1 MIIVMT
7 RLNQT
12 SGIFLLG
19 LFFVGTIIFSGCESG
34 DDVEPQN
41 NEIDQI
47 VIVPRNASIAVGEQF
62 EFSAVGLTAT
72 GDTIERADLDLD
84 HEWIWWSTDTDVFT
98 VENDGTATGHNPGE
112 AFCVL
117 EFSESESQIRLKW
130 LHFNDSVAVHVF

>member
-12 SGIFLLG
+12 SGIFLW
-19 LFFVGTIIFSGCESG
+19 LFAFVGIVIFSGCESD

-41 NEIDQI
+41 DQI
-47 VIVPRNASIAVGEQF
+47 DHIIIVPRNASIPVGEQF

-84 HEWIWWSTDTDVFT
+84 HGMDMVVYRPRCIHSRE
-98 VENDGTATGHNPGE
+98 
-112 AFCVL
+112 
-117 EFSESESQIRLKW
+117 
-130 LHFNDSVAVHVF
+130 

>member
-12 SGIFLLG
+12 SAILIMVFT
-19 LFFVGTIIFSGCESG
+19 FVGTVIFSSCESD

-41 NEIDQI
+41 DEIDQI
-47 VIVPRNASIAVGEQF
+47 IIVPRGASIAVGEQF

-84 HEWIWWSTDTDVFT
+84 HEWIWWSTDPDVFT
-98 VENDGTATGHNPGE
+98 VEDNGIATGHTPGE

-117 EFSESESQIRLKW
+117 EFSHSESRLKW

>member
-1 MIIVMT
+1 MM
-7 RLNQT
+7 RLNQI
-12 SGIFLLG
+12 SGIYFMM
-19 LFFVGTIIFSGCESG
+19 FAFVGLIIFSGCESD

-41 NEIDQI
+41 EIDQVI
-47 VIVPRNASIAVGEQF
+47 IVPRSASIPVGEQF

-84 HEWIWWSTDTDVFT
+84 LEWVWWSTDPDVFT

-117 EFSESESQIRLKW
+117 EFSQSESQVRLKW